1 MEGTSAS
8 SVGSADL
15 ERFRLRRFVDRL
27 AADGMVEVHEEP
39 VALIDL
45 AAHLDGNARAV
56 LFRKAGPDAVEI
68 VGNLAGSRERIARAF
83 DVPPRQL
90 AGEILD
96 RMAAKQPLIEIEPA
110 RAPVQQVVLQGD
122 DADLTQ
128 LPVHL
133 QHAMDGGP
141 YISASIDFVREPDTG
156 RMNVGIRR
164 MMLRGRREAGI
175 DLVAPSDLRAIY
187 GRAVERS
194 APLPVSFVV
203 GAHPVDLM
211 AAVMRVP
218 GDELEFLASMRGAPL
233 PVVRCVTNDI
243 MVPADAEIVLE
254 GYLDS
259 RGWVEPEGPYGEYYG
274 YYGMMKRNPVF
285 HLTAITRRRDALFQT
300 ATIGG
305 RHLVHTETANLA
317 MVRTE
322 VTAWRVLQ
330 TAVRE
335 PVAVRASAAANGSC
349 NVRVALRQR
358 VPGEARNA
366 IAALFGSLANIKHV
380 FVVDDDIDIDSD
392 AQMDWALSSRF
403 QADRDLVVASG
414 FRAPPLDP
422 SLDGRRTWSKA
433 GFDLTVPFGKRDAFA
448 FAVAGPPKPATTA
461 RHATVEAALRAG
473 PMAFG
478 EIMSA
483 LASRDG
489 REIVRA
495 LDDLR
500 SRDRLTRLDD
510 GRYALVASEP
520 GAKANEA

>member
-1 MEGTSAS
+1 MDGKLLPEVRAT
-8 SVGSADL
+8 DL
-15 ERFRLRRFVDRL
+15 ERFRLRRFVGQLIDE
-27 AADGMVEVHEEP
+27 GMVEVHDEP

-45 AAHLDGNARAV
+45 ATHLDGNAKAV
-56 LFRKAGPDAVEI
+56 LFRRVGPESAEL

-83 DVPPRQL
+83 GVTPARL
-90 AGEILD
+90 AGEMLD
-96 RMAAKQPLIEIEPA
+96 RMATPQPLIEIDPA
-110 RAPVQQVVLQGD
+110 AAPVRQVVLQGD

-133 QHAMDGGP
+133 QHGMDGGP

-156 RMNVGIRR
+156 RMNIGIRR

-187 GRAVERS
+187 GKAVERGES
-194 APLPVSFVV
+194 LPVNFVV
-203 GAHPVDLM
+203 GSHPVDLM

-218 GDELEFLASMRGAPL
+218 GDELEFLARMRGAPL
-233 PVVRCVTNDI
+233 AVVRGVTNDI
-243 MVPADAEIVLE
+243 PVPADAEIVLE
-254 GYLDS
+254 GYLDA
-259 RGWVEPEGPYGEYYG
+259 RGWAELEGPYGEYYG
-274 YYGMMKRNPVF
+274 YYGMTKQNPVF
-285 HLTAITRRRDALFQT
+285 HLTAITCRRDALFQT
-300 ATIGG
+300 ATISG

-335 PVAVRASAAANGSC
+335 PVAVRASAASNGSC

-380 FVVDDDIDIDSD
+380 FVVDDDIDIESD

-403 QADRDLVVASG
+403 QADRDLMIASG

-422 SLDGRRTWSKA
+422 SLDGRRTWAKA
-433 GFDLTVPFGKRDAFA
+433 GFDLTVPFGKRDSFS
-448 FAVAGPPKPATTA
+448 FTVAAPPNAATAA
-461 RHATVEAALRAG
+461 RYQTVEAALRSG
-473 PMAFG
+473 PMSFG
-478 EIMSA
+478 DMLYA
-483 LASRDG
+483 LGSRDG

-495 LDDLR
+495 LEDLR
-500 SRDRLTRLDD
+500 DRNLVSRLED
-510 GRYALVASEP
+510 GRYSIVP
-520 GAKANEA
+520 